1 MRYRNDIVKKTYEG
15 KEIFLPKILSDIPKD
30 ITDIYVSTETGDRL
44 DTLAFDFYRDASL
57 WWIITSANK
66 IHDAP
71 IAFADGT
78 ILRIPVNYQR
88 ILNSNM

>member
-57 WWIITSANK
+57 WWIIASANK

>member
-1 MRYRNDIVKKTYEG
+1 MRYRNDNVKKTFEG
-15 KEIFLPKILSDIPKD
+15 KEIYLPKVLSDIPKD
-30 ITDIYVSTETGDRL
+30 ITDVYVSTETGDRL
-44 DTLAFDFYRDASL
+44 DTLAFDFYRDSSL
-57 WWIITSANK
+57 WWIIAAANK